1 MMMNAILHE
10 SVINGKK
17 FVCLYKFTYKDPI
30 LVQKD
35 LENCIKET
43 GKYMWIEESELFD
56 TRGN

>member
-1 MMMNAILHE
+1 MNAILHE